1 MITTYEQ
8 FKEIVSKGIK
18 VVVFTADWIPTSKDL
33 FEELVKMVEYLKIDV
48 IEVDVAMAPKVMKV
62 ERIFVIPTVK
72 LYIDGKNLFT
82 QEDTTGNVKVDAT
95 HVLRAVKEILRKRGI
110 AYR

>member
-8 FKEIVSKGIK
+8 FKEKVSKGIK
-18 VVVFTADWIPTSKDL
+18 VVVFTADWIPLSKDL
-33 FEELVKMVEYLKIDV
+33 YEELLKMVEHLKIDV
-48 IEVDVAMAPKVMKV
+48 IEVDVAMAPKVMEV
-62 ERIFVIPTVK
+62 ERIFAIPTVK
-72 LYIDGKNLFT
+72 LYVNGKNLFT

-95 HVLRAVKEILRKRGI
+95 HVLRAVKEILKKKGI